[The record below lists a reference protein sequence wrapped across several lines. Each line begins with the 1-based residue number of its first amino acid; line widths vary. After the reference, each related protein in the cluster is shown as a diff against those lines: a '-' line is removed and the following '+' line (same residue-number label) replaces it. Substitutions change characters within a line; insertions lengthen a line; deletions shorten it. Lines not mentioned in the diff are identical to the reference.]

1 MTDRSDPRDSSA
13 AALSGRSVVVTR
25 AAEQAAGL
33 AAPLEALGAEVLIMP
48 VIAVV
53 PPRDWVAADGA
64 IQRLGSYDWIV
75 LTSVNG
81 VDAFGERLRFHGL
94 KIADLACMRVA
105 AVGSSTAARLRELG
119 VEPAIVPDRFRAEG
133 LVDALGEIGPEA
145 GRRILVPRAEEA
157 REVLPDDLRALGFQV
172 DVVPVYRV
180 VTASPPADVLDRV
193 AAGEVSAV
201 VFASGG
207 TARRFVEVLA
217 NAGVDAPT
225 ALVAPVV
232 VSIGPVTTEALHELG
247 IAVDEEAAESTATAV
262 VKAIVD
268 RFTGARR

>member
-1 MTDRSDPRDSSA
+1 MTDGLDSRDRDA
-13 AALSGRSVVVTR
+13 APLSGRSVVVTR
-25 AAEQAAGL
+25 AADQAPGL

-53 PPRDWVAADGA
+53 PPRDWSVADSA
-64 IQRLGSYDWIV
+64 IERLGTYDWIV

-81 VDAFGERLRFHGL
+81 VDAFGERLHFHGL
-94 KIADLACMRVA
+94 RVTDLACMRVA
-105 AVGSSTAARLRELG
+105 AVGSSTAARLREIG
-119 VEPAIVPDRFRAEG
+119 VEPAIVPERFRAEG
-133 LVDALGEIGPEA
+133 LVDALSGIGPDA
-145 GRRILVPRAEEA
+145 GRRVLVPRAEEA
-157 REVLPDDLRALGFQV
+157 REVLPDDLRALGFEV

-180 VTASPPADVLDRV
+180 VTASPPADVLERV
-193 AAGEVSAV
+193 ATGEVSAV

-207 TARRFVEVLA
+207 TARRFVEVLG
-217 NAGVDAPT
+217 NAGVDAPA

-247 IAVDEEAAESTATAV
+247 IAVDEEAAEPTATAV
-262 VKAIVD
+262 VRAIVD